1 MTVQRQ
7 YSPFDNLLIQLDV
20 GLRTLLGNP
29 IPTGRAD
36 PAEAIPEAELTDAER
51 REAARLMRIN
61 HCGEVCAQ
69 ALYQG
74 QALTARTDDVRR
86 TMEEAAAEEND
97 HLIWCARRAEELGSH
112 VSYLSPFFYV
122 GSLAIGAA
130 AGLAG
135 DKWSLGFLAETERQ
149 VEAHLEGHLSRL
161 PEADARSRAVVEQMK
176 EDESKH
182 ATTALNAGG
191 AELPRPVRQLMRLAS
206 KVMTKSTYWI

>member
-7 YSPFDNLLIQLDV
+7 YSPLDNLLIQLDV

-29 IPTGRAD
+29 IPTGRDD
-36 PAEAIPEAELTDAER
+36 PAAAIPEAELTDAER

-86 TMEEAAAEEND
+86 TMQEAAAEEND
-97 HLIWCARRAEELGSH
+97 HLVWCARRIEELGSH

-122 GSLAIGAA
+122 GSLTIGAA

-149 VEAHLEGHLSRL
+149 VEAHLDGHLSRL
-161 PEADARSRAVVEQMK
+161 PEADAKSRAVVEQMK

-182 ATTALNAGG
+182 ATTAIEAGG
-191 AELPRPVRQLMRLAS
+191 AELPRPIRQLMRLAS